1 MCQAPK
7 QLRLNIFYDGSFTK
21 PMSVK
26 ASGGSSVARPQL
38 YQTLAVA
45 TISQAEQ
52 QDRFLGSGELNE
64 LASYFASGAKRLE
77 IAQILTENSEIIVS
91 RAANRIFVGGS
102 PMAFLEKPKEPEL
115 ALVDAGRT
123 LKEGMKLGTVT
134 YVETRGGFLENLRSI
149 FNTSPSGP
157 VPPGFRPINVSR
169 YGPGNMAKSLRDLSW
184 FLRYATYAI
193 VAGEPNIIIVN
204 TRGLREIIENAC
216 SGEATLVALQEI
228 KAASLSYFRKDA
240 EATEIVS
247 QYMDV
252 LITEFKAPTP
262 SNKLRQRPSGDQQGL
277 QLPQIYFSSAERR
290 PKFVMKPGL
299 SAGEKTEVLKAAY
312 RQIFERDITRAYSL
326 SISDLESKVKNGD
339 ISIKEF
345 VRRLAK
351 SPLYQKQFYQ
361 PFINSRVIELAFRH
375 ILGRGPSSREEVQ
388 KYFSIISQGGLAAL
402 VDALVDS
409 EEYGDY
415 FGEETVPYIR
425 GLGQEAQECRN
436 WGPQQ
441 DLFNYSA
448 PFRKVPQ
455 FITTFAAYERP
466 LPDQHPYGSG
476 NDPLEIQFGAIF
488 PKETRNPSSRPAPF
502 GKDTK
507 RILIH
512 QGPGINNQ
520 NSNPQ
525 ARGEAPGS
533 LGPKVFKLDQLPGT
547 IGKKAVKGASVKFSE
562 SSTQAL
568 IRATYLQ
575 VFGRDVYEGQRL
587 KVAEIKLENGEI
599 SVREFV
605 RELAKSDLFRQ
616 LYWTSLYV
624 CKAIEYIHRR
634 LLGRPTYGR
643 QENNKYFDI
652 AAKKGF
658 YAVVDAIIDSLEY
671 NEAFGED
678 TVPYE
683 RYLTPNGLA
692 LRNLR
697 VGTIR
702 EDVGAKVQKQ
712 ETPRFVELGT
722 AKENRTE
729 PDIEFRINQG
739 VTKQREQTRIF
750 KLVAGRSDA
759 VSVQTV
765 IRASYRQI
773 FERDIAP
780 YISGNEFTELESKL
794 ANREITVKEFIE
806 GLGNSSLYLK
816 EFYTP
821 YPNTK
826 VIELGTKHFLGRA
839 PIDQAEIRK
848 YNQILATQGLRTF
861 ISVLVGSTEY
871 GQVFGEDTVPY
882 RRFPTLPAANFPNTE
897 KLYNQLTKQND
908 DLVVPSFKTVKPR
921 FDATKAP
928 MLAKAIADLAAQERQ
943 IDRTQPLFVELGR
956 SFSNGRGQSV
966 EVGVGTSRRKP
977 ARIYR
982 LTDGTNQPERQ
993 LVINAIY
1000 TQVLDVFS
1008 GQIPD
1013 YYRRS
1018 ELDSKLRNSEITVRE
1033 FVRELASSDIY
1044 RQRFYT
1050 PYPNTKV
1057 IEFLFRH
1064 LLGRAPATQ
1073 GEIRQYNKLLADKGL
1088 RAAVEA
1094 IVDSPE
1100 YTRYFGEDVVPYQ
1113 RFPSLPAGN
1122 YLGSVQ
1128 AAADLVKQSWSS
1140 LSPSVL
1146 AGYSRE
1152 G

>member
-1 MCQAPK
+1 
-7 QLRLNIFYDGSFTK
+7 
-21 PMSVK
+21 MSVK

-45 TISQAEQ
+45 TITQAEQ
-52 QDRFLGSGELNE
+52 QDRFLGTGELNE

-77 IAQILTENSEIIVS
+77 IAQTLTENSEIIVS

-102 PMAFLEKPKEPEL
+102 PMAFLEKPREPEL
-115 ALVDAGRT
+115 AMAVASST
-123 LKEGMKLGTVT
+123 NVQEGMKLGNVT
-134 YVETRGGFLENLRSI
+134 YVESRGGFLENLRSI
-149 FNTSPSGP
+149 FNSSPSGP
-157 VPPGFRPINVSR
+157 TPPGFRPINVAR
-169 YGPGNMAKSLRDLSW
+169 YGPSNMAKSLRDLSW

-193 VAGEPNIIIVN
+193 VAGDPNIIAVN

-228 KAASLSYFRKDA
+228 TAAALSYFRRDA

-252 LITEFKAPTP
+252 LLTEFKAATP

-277 QLPQIYFSSAERR
+277 QLPQIYFNAAERR

-299 SAGEKTEVLKAAY
+299 STSEKNEVIKAAY

-339 ISIKEF
+339 ISMKEF

-388 KYFSIISQGGLAAL
+388 KYFAIISQGGLAAL

-415 FGEETVPYIR
+415 FGEETVPYLR

-448 PFRKVPQ
+448 PFRKIPQ
-455 FITTFAAYERP
+455 FITTFAAYEQP

-488 PKETRNPSSRPAPF
+488 PKETRNPSTSPAPF

-512 QGPGINNQ
+512 QGAGINNQ
-520 NSNPQ
+520 NSNPK
-525 ARGEAPGS
+525 ARGEAPGT

-547 IGKKAVKGASVKFSE
+547 IGKKATKSASVKFSE
-562 SSTQAL
+562 SSTQAV
-568 IRATYLQ
+568 IRAAYLQ
-575 VFGRDVYEGQRL
+575 VFGRDVYEGQRQ
-587 KVAEIKLENGEI
+587 KVLEIKLENGNI

-605 RELAKSDLFRQ
+605 RALAKSDIFRN

-643 QENNKYFDI
+643 QELNKYFDI
-652 AAKKGF
+652 ASKKGF

-671 NEAFGED
+671 TEAFGED

-683 RYLTPNGLA
+683 RYLTPGGVA
-692 LRNLR
+692 LRQLR
-697 VGTIR
+697 VGSIR
-702 EDVGAKVQKQ
+702 EDVGAKIQKE
-712 ETPRFVELGT
+712 ETQSFVKLGT
-722 AKENRTE
+722 VSENRTE
-729 PDIEFRINQG
+729 PDIQFRINQG
-739 VTKQREQTRIF
+739 VSKQREQTKIF
-750 KLVAGRSDA
+750 KLVANTSDKVA
-759 VSVQTV
+759 VKTLIS
-765 IRASYRQI
+765 AAYRQI

-780 YISGNEFTELESKL
+780 YIAKNEFTAWESKL
-794 ANREITVKEFIE
+794 GNGEISVKEFIE
-806 GLGNSSLYLK
+806 GLGYSNLYLK

-839 PIDQAEIRK
+839 PLDQAEIRK
-848 YNQILATQGLRTF
+848 YNQILATQGIRAF
-861 ISVLVGSTEY
+861 ISALLNGVEY
-871 GQVFGEDTVPY
+871 NQVFGEDTVPY

-908 DLVVPSFKTVKPR
+908 DVVVPSFEPVQPSKESANTPL
-921 FDATKAP
+921 
-928 MLAKAIADLAAQERQ
+928 LAQAIADIAAQTKATENGKPSF
-943 IDRTQPLFVELGR
+943 TELGR
-956 SFSNGRGQSV
+956 SYNDGRGQSA
-966 EVGVGTSRRKP
+966 EVSAGTSHRKH

-982 LTDGTNQPERQ
+982 LSENINQTEMQQ
-993 LVINAIY
+993 LVNAIY
-1000 TQVLDVFS
+1000 CQVLDVFS
-1008 GQIPD
+1008 PQVPD
-1013 YYRRS
+1013 NFRLTY
-1018 ELDSKLRNSEITVRE
+1018 LDGKLQNGEISVRE
-1033 FVRELASSDIY
+1033 FVRQLAGSEIY
-1044 RQRFYT
+1044 RQRFYM
-1050 PYPNTKV
+1050 PYPHTKV

-1064 LLGRAPATQ
+1064 LLGRTPATQ
-1073 GEIRQYNKLLADKGL
+1073 GEISQYNQLLADSGL
-1088 RAAVEA
+1088 QAAVEA
-1094 IVDSPE
+1094 IVNSPE
-1100 YTRYFGEDVVPYQ
+1100 YSCFFGEDVVPYN

-1128 AAADLVKQSWSS
+1128 AAADLVKSGR
-1140 LSPSVL
+1140 LSD
-1146 AGYSRE
+1146 R
-1152 G
+1152 

>member
-1 MCQAPK
+1 
-7 QLRLNIFYDGSFTK
+7 
-21 PMSVK
+21 MSVK

-52 QDRFLGSGELNE
+52 QDRFLGTGELNE
-64 LASYFASGAKRLE
+64 LASYFASGARRLE

-102 PMAFLEKPKEPEL
+102 PMAFLEKPQEQEL
-115 ALVDAGRT
+115 ALAAAVGTGRDVT
-123 LKEGMKLGTVT
+123 DGMRLGTVT
-134 YVETRGGFLENLRSI
+134 YVESRGGFLENLRSI

-157 VPPGFRPINVSR
+157 TPPGFRPINVSR
-169 YGPGNMAKSLRDLSW
+169 YGPSNMAKSLRDLSW

-193 VAGEPNIIIVN
+193 VAGDPNIIAVN

-216 SGEATLVALQEI
+216 SGEATIVALQEI
-228 KAASLSYFRKDA
+228 KAASLSYFRRDP
-240 EATEIVS
+240 EATDIVT

-252 LITEFKAPTP
+252 LLTEFKAPTP
-262 SNKLRQRPSGDQQGL
+262 STKVRQRPSGDQQGL
-277 QLPQIYFSSAERR
+277 QLPQIYFNAAERR

-299 SAGEKTEVLKAAY
+299 SAGEKTEVVKAAY

-339 ISIKEF
+339 ISMKEF

-388 KYFSIISQGGLAAL
+388 KYFSIVSNGGLPKL

-409 EEYGDY
+409 DEYSDY
-415 FGEETVPYIR
+415 FGEETVPYLR

-455 FITTFAAYERP
+455 FITTFAAYEQP

-488 PKETRNPSSRPAPF
+488 PKETRNPSSNPAPF
-502 GKDTK
+502 GKDTR

-520 NSNPQ
+520 LSNPK
-525 ARGEAPGS
+525 ARGVAPGT

-547 IGKKAVKGASVKFSE
+547 IGKKAPKGVSVKFSE
-562 SSTQAL
+562 SSTQAV
-568 IRATYLQ
+568 IRAIYLQ
-575 VFGRDVYEGQRL
+575 VIGRDVYEGQRL
-587 KVAEIKLENGEI
+587 KVQEIKLENGEI

-605 RELAKSDLFRQ
+605 RALAKSDLFRK
-616 LYWTSLYV
+616 LYWTPLYV

-652 AAKKGF
+652 ASKKGF
-658 YAVVDAIIDSLEY
+658 YGVVDAILDTPEY
-671 NEAFGED
+671 SEAFGED

-683 RYLTPNGLA
+683 RYLTPGGVA
-692 LRNLR
+692 LRQLR

-702 EDVGAKVQKQ
+702 DDVVATKVDKQ
-712 ETPRFVELGT
+712 ETPRFVELG
-722 AKENRTE
+722 AVSQNRTE
-729 PDIEFRINQG
+729 PDIQFRVKQG
-739 VTKQREQTRIF
+739 VTKQREQTKVF
-750 KLVAGRSDA
+750 KLVANTVDKVA
-759 VSVQTV
+759 VQTV
-765 IRASYRQI
+765 ISAAYRQI

-780 YISGNEFTELESKL
+780 YIVKNEFTSLESKL
-794 ANREITVKEFIE
+794 GNGEITVKEFIE
-806 GLGNSSLYLK
+806 GLGYSNLYLK

-848 YNQILATQGLRTF
+848 YNQILATQGLKAF
-861 ISVLVGSTEY
+861 IAALLNSAEY
-871 GQVFGEDTVPY
+871 RQVFGEDTVPY

-908 DLVVPSFKTVKPR
+908 DVVVPSFKPVKARIESANTPI
-921 FDATKAP
+921 
-928 MLAKAIADLAAQERQ
+928 LAKAIADLAYQARQ
-943 IDRTQPLFVELGR
+943 IDKTKPLFIELGR
-956 SFSNGRGQSV
+956 SYNDGRGQSV

-982 LTDGTNQPERQ
+982 LTDGGSQAERQ
-993 LVINAIY
+993 QVINAAY
-1000 TQVLDVFS
+1000 CQVLDIFS

-1018 ELDSKLRNSEITVRE
+1018 ELDSRLRNGEITVRE
-1033 FVRELASSDIY
+1033 FVRELASSEIY
-1044 RQRFYT
+1044 RKRFYT

-1057 IEFLFRH
+1057 IEYLFRH

-1073 GEIRQYNKLLADKGL
+1073 GEIRQYNKLLADSGL

-1100 YTRYFGEDVVPYQ
+1100 YARYFGEDVVPYP

-1146 AGYSRE
+1146 TGRPSDR
-1152 G
+1152 